1 MSMIH
6 PIILSGG
13 SGTRLWPRSRR
24 SYPKPFLPLLG
35 DRTLFQQALDRVSD
49 TASFAQPMIVAG
61 EAHTRFIT
69 EQAGQHRLVVEP
81 AAKNTAPAIA
91 LAASLLPREAI
102 MLVCP
107 SDHHIADEAAFL
119 AGAKKAA
126 SLAADGNLVSFGIAP
141 DRPATG
147 YGYIKLG
154 NALGD
159 GHRIERFVEK
169 PDLDRAREF
178 LASGDYVW
186 NGGIFAFQAGTFLD
200 ELAKHRPEMAKAVA
214 ASVEGGSWTDGRFD
228 PDAGHFGAIA
238 GESVDYAVME
248 NTAQAAVVAADMGW
262 SDIGDWNALFEA
274 RAAQGGGEN
283 VVSGPAEVKSAK
295 SVMIDT
301 DGPRVSLVGFDNA
314 IVVVDGDEILV
325 LNRDHAQEVG
335 KLDGAANQ

>member
-1 MSMIH
+1 
-6 PIILSGG
+6 
-13 SGTRLWPRSRR
+13 
-24 SYPKPFLPLLG
+24 
-35 DRTLFQQALDRVSD
+35 
-49 TASFAQPMIVAG
+49 MIVAG
-61 EAHTRFIT
+61 EAHTRFIA
-69 EQAGQHRLVVEP
+69 EQAGEHRLVVEP

-91 LAASLLPREAI
+91 LAASLLPRDAI

-107 SDHHIADEAAFL
+107 SDHHIADEQAFI
-119 AGAKKAA
+119 AGARHAA

-154 NALGD
+154 DSLGN

-169 PDLDRAREF
+169 PDLERAREF
-178 LASGDYVW
+178 LSSGDYVW

-200 ELAKHRPEMAKAVA
+200 ELAAHRPDMAKAVA
-214 ASVEGGSWTDGRFD
+214 LAVEGGSWSGNRFD
-228 PDAGHFGAIA
+228 PDAQHFDAIA

-274 RAAQGGGEN
+274 RSAQGSSDT
-283 VVSGPAEVKSAK
+283 VISGAAEVKSAK

-301 DGPRVSLVGFDNA
+301 DGPRVSLIGFDNA

-325 LNRDHAQEVG
+325 LNRDYAQGVG
-335 KLDGAANQ
+335 KLEGATNQ

>member
-24 SYPKPFLPLLG
+24 SHPKPFLPLLG
-35 DRTLFQQALDRVSD
+35 ERTLFQQALDRTSD
-49 TASFAQPMIVAG
+49 ADLFAQPMIVAG

-91 LAASLLPREAI
+91 LAASLLPCEAI

-107 SDHHIADEAAFL
+107 SDHYIADEQAFL
-119 AGAKKAA
+119 TGARKAA

-154 NALGD
+154 EGLGD
-159 GHRIERFVEK
+159 GHRIDRFVEK
-169 PDLDRAREF
+169 PDLERAREF

-214 ASVEGGSWTDGRFD
+214 AAVVHGSWTDDRFD

-274 RAAQGGGEN
+274 RAAQDGGEN
-283 VVSGPAEVKSAK
+283 VVSGPAEIKSAK
-295 SVMIDT
+295 CVMIDT

-325 LNRDHAQEVG
+325 LNRDYAQEVG
-335 KLDGAANQ
+335 KLEGATNQ